1 MEPGPLFEEIRY
13 ISTLCL
19 FAKFFTNTY
28 ITRQKECNRHTTA
41 ALISAAYR
49 ALRSSLHV
57 RALPES
63 ARSCKAPQS
72 KAPPRLLKS

>member
-19 FAKFFTNTY
+19 FAKLFTNTY
-28 ITRQKECNRHTTA
+28 SMRQKECNRHNA
-41 ALISAAYR
+41 AVLISAAYR
-49 ALRSSLHV
+49 APHSSLHV

-63 ARSCKAPQS
+63 APSCKAPQS
-72 KAPPRLLKS
+72 KAPPRLLKN